1 MVGLPNEVCQIP
13 DHKVLM
19 NSIIWNC
26 RGASKPSFQKR
37 VREMVQK
44 HNLVILVV
52 RETHVG
58 GNRAREITEMLPF
71 DGIIRSNA
79 VGFASGIWVL
89 WNSNRVDVAH
99 LASTEQEIHF
109 TVKVRIS
116 NVIWLFSIVYAS
128 PRCAERHILW
138 NNIMKVADLHNMPWV
153 IAGDFNEPLVNDDK
167 FGSRAISVN
176 SFLLFKECLDKC
188 NMIDIGFAGPR
199 YTWTNRREI
208 QALIQE
214 RIDRFF
220 VNPQWCLLYLDAK
233 VTHLPRYHSDHC
245 LVLLEMQPG
254 VSRGK
259 KRPFRFQTCWLL
271 DPTFPNIVSQAWG
284 VANNLVEAV
293 ESFTRNV
300 VDWNKN
306 QFGNVFS
313 RKKILMA
320 RINGIKKDI
329 AFKPSSFLLKLEVDL
344 LRDLDLVLN
353 QEEEL
358 WALKSRVNWLVQG
371 DCNTAFFHV
380 STLVRRKRNQ
390 IMAIKNSVGDWIHEE
405 SDIKEFIR
413 SGFNGIYSTSHET
426 VSREEPSFFQCQ
438 ASLSDGDRESIGGEV
453 TET

>member
-1 MVGLPNEVCQIP
+1 M
-13 DHKVLM
+13 
-19 NSIIWNC
+19 
-26 RGASKPSFQKR
+26 
-37 VREMVQK
+37 
-44 HNLVILVV
+44 
-52 RETHVG
+52 ETRVG
-58 GNRAREITEMLPF
+58 GNRAREITKRLPF
-71 DGIIRSNA
+71 DGAIRSDA
-79 VGFASGIWVL
+79 VGFTGGIWVL

-99 LASTEQEIHF
+99 LANTEQEIHF

-116 NVIWLFSIVYAS
+116 NVIWLFSAVYTS
-128 PRCAERHILW
+128 PSCAERHILW
-138 NNIMKVADLHNMPWV
+138 NNLMKVADLHNRPWV
-153 IAGDFNEPLVNDDK
+153 IAWDFNETLVNDDK
-167 FGSRAISVN
+167 FGGRAVSVN
-176 SFLLFKECLDKC
+176 SSLLFKECLDKR
-188 NMIDIGFAGPR
+188 NMIDIGFVGPH

-254 VSRGK
+254 VSREK

-271 DPTFPNIVSQAWG
+271 DPTFPDIVSQAWG
-284 VANNLVEAV
+284 GANNLVKV
-293 ESFTRNV
+293 VDSFTRNV
-300 VDWNKN
+300 MDWNKN
-306 QFGNVFS
+306 QFRNIFTM
-313 RKKILMA
+313 KKILMA

-438 ASLSDGDRESIGGEV
+438 ASLSDGDRGSIGGEV